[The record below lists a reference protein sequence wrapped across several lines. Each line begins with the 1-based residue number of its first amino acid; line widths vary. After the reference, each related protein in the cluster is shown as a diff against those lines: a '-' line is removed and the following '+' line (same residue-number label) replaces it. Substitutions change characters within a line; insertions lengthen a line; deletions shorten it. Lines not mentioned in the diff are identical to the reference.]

1 MSAARA
7 KARVVVD
14 GSNIATEGRVTPSL
28 AQLDEAVRA
37 YIEENPG
44 ADVIVVVDATFE
56 HRVPASERAA
66 FGEAIL
72 AGEVVTPPAG
82 AIGRGDAFILKIA
95 DRIDAVVLSNDSFQE
110 FQEEYPWLFDEG
122 RLVGGKPVRG
132 VGWVFTTRLPVRS
145 PKVLRQAKKAAK
157 AAPVE
162 PTAKR
167 AAKKAPA
174 KAPVTP
180 AKAPAKRATR
190 AAKAEPAAQ
199 PASAAKAEPV
209 AKPAA
214 AAKAEPVARAKKAA
228 KAAPV
233 EPTAKRAAKKAPA
246 KAPAAPAKAP
256 AKRAAKATPRPVAP
270 VEPTA
275 KRAAKRVAPPASEA
289 TPEPAVALR
298 RGRHPV
304 NPEPEFT
311 RFLGAHR
318 IGARLTGEVVTF
330 TSHGAVVTVEVRGGG
345 RVECY
350 APTASLGSPP
360 PARARDVLSR
370 GERHAFRLVAVDPER
385 RIAELALA

>member
-56 HRVPASERAA
+56 HRVPAAERAA

-95 DRIDAVVLSNDSFQE
+95 DRIGAVVLSNDSFQE

-132 VGWVFTTRLPVRS
+132 VGWVFTTRLPVRN
-145 PKVLRQAKKAAK
+145 PKVLRRAKKAATVEAP
-157 AAPVE
+157 AA

-167 AAKKAPA
+167 AAKKATA
-174 KAPVTP
+174 KASVPV
-180 AKAPAKRATR
+180 
-190 AAKAEPAAQ
+190 
-199 PASAAKAEPV
+199 
-209 AKPAA
+209 
-214 AAKAEPVARAKKAA
+214 
-228 KAAPV
+228 
-233 EPTAKRAAKKAPA
+233 
-246 KAPAAPAKAP
+246 AKAP
-256 AKRAAKATPRPVAP
+256 AKRAAKATPSAAPRPAP
-270 VEPTA
+270 TPSPTT
-275 KRAAKRVAPPASEA
+275 KRAAKRVAPAPPEP

-311 RFLGAHR
+311 RFLAAHR
-318 IGARLTGEVVTF
+318 IGGRLTGEVVTF

-370 GERHAFRLVAVDPER
+370 GERRGFRLVAVDPER

>member
-56 HRVPASERAA
+56 HRVPAAERAA

-145 PKVLRQAKKAAK
+145 PKVLRQVKRAAKAAAPAEAPVKRAAKKAAK
-157 AAPVE
+157 APAPAEAPVKRAAKKATRAVTATKPE
-162 PTAKR
+162 PVTGVEPVAKAKRAAKAAAPAEAPVKRAAKKAAKAPAPAEAPVKRAAKKAAKATPAATPAAPVRR

-174 KAPVTP
+174 P
-180 AKAPAKRATR
+180 APAPE
-190 AAKAEPAAQ
+190 AAL
-199 PASAAKAEPV
+199 
-209 AKPAA
+209 
-214 AAKAEPVARAKKAA
+214 
-228 KAAPV
+228 
-233 EPTAKRAAKKAPA
+233 
-246 KAPAAPAKAP
+246 
-256 AKRAAKATPRPVAP
+256 
-270 VEPTA
+270 
-275 KRAAKRVAPPASEA
+275 
-289 TPEPAVALR
+289 EPAVALR

-304 NPEPEFT
+304 NPEAEFT
-311 RFLGAHR
+311 RFLAAHR

-370 GERHAFRLVAVDPER
+370 GERHAFKLVAVDPER